1 MKKYNYSRAM
11 ELINAERGLVRAE
24 MGMHEDWFWTAEIV
38 WEDGNYTKELH
49 TAPEIGGISGSGW
62 ATPAI
67 KLTYADGTKR
77 MLPCYTGE
85 SSMEK
90 PVGFELGVLSSPVQD
105 EQIPLEINSSPAN
118 ESKNSER

>member
-11 ELINAERGLVRAE
+11 EIINAEKDLTQAE
-24 MGMHEDWFWTAEIV
+24 MGMHEDWFWTAETV
-38 WEDGNYTKELH
+38 WESGTYTKELH

-67 KLTYADGTKR
+67 KLTYADGTER

-85 SSMEK
+85 STQEK
-90 PVGFELGVLSSPVQD
+90 PVGFVLGVLSSPVQD
-105 EQIPLEINSSPAN
+105 ELPPLETNSSPAN
-118 ESKNSER
+118 ESKNSGQ